1 MKWNSQ
7 KKNGKGLFFCLGV
20 AIPAWFAGKIF
31 PVAGGAVIAIMAGMI
46 ITMFIKD
53 KSPFMGGI
61 HFSSK
66 KILQWAVILLG
77 FGLNLQCNSKTG
89 RESLPI
95 IVHNHDFHSVIA
107 YVFYIRQCIFLPIFQ
122 PLIRVGS
129 PSAEFYRL
137 SPPRLR

>member
-1 MKWNSQ
+1 MEFA
-7 KKNGKGLFFCLGV
+7 KKNGKGLLLCLGV

-66 KILQWAVILLG
+66 KNIAVGRNSI
-77 FGLNLQCNSKTG
+77 GLWS
-89 RESLPI
+89 ESPRNTQNRKRVTSDYR
-95 IVHNHDFHSVIA
+95 VHNHDFTGDCLC
-107 YVFYIRQCIFLPIFQ
+107 FT
-122 PLIRVGS
+122 
-129 PSAEFYRL
+129 
-137 SPPRLR
+137 